1 MLTTKMLGILFW
13 EVYQDHQILITV
25 IQTTVAVITIE
36 VITIEVIITVI
47 ATTITAVI
55 ITILLAVATTLL
67 RTDYNANLSI

>member
-25 IQTTVAVITIE
+25 IQTIVA

-47 ATTITAVI
+47 ATTTITAVI
-55 ITILLAVATTLL
+55 ITILRAVATALL
-67 RTDYNANLSI
+67 QIDYNASLSI